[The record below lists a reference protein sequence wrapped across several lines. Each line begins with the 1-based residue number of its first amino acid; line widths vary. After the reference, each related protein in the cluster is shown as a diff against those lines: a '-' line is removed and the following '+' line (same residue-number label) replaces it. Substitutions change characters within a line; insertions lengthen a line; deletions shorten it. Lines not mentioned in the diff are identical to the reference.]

1 MVQHIS
7 TADCVAKKRY
17 WTLLLKKV
25 FTVLFRCTPLTVDRG
40 PNCRIFYVLWM
51 EKRNYGKIEQELQ
64 LLRQEDVSN
73 LIFQVLQR
81 FTKHL
86 IQYIFNVKKIELAPT
101 M

>member
-1 MVQHIS
+1 MF
-7 TADCVAKKRY
+7 CGWK
-17 WTLLLKKV
+17 
-25 FTVLFRCTPLTVDRG
+25 
-40 PNCRIFYVLWM
+40 
-51 EKRNYGKIEQELQ
+51 KRNYGKIEQELE

-86 IQYIFNVKKIELAPT
+86 IQYIFKVKKIELAPT

>member
-1 MVQHIS
+1 MTEVQI
-7 TADCVAKKRY
+7 AEYLMFCGWK
-17 WTLLLKKV
+17 
-25 FTVLFRCTPLTVDRG
+25 
-40 PNCRIFYVLWM
+40 
-51 EKRNYGKIEQELQ
+51 KRNYGKIEQELE

>member
-1 MVQHIS
+1 MYTFDSWQRSKLQNIW
-7 TADCVAKKRY
+7 C
-17 WTLLLKKV
+17 
-25 FTVLFRCTPLTVDRG
+25 FVDG
-40 PNCRIFYVLWM
+40 K
-51 EKRNYGKIEQELQ
+51 KRNYGKIEQELE